1 MEIPI
6 ITCTLLDNAEMGR
19 RAGRDVNESI
29 RFHRIWQPVGS
40 YAATASR
47 LTKYGVLRRSGI
59 L

>member
-1 MEIPI
+1 MLKWDVEGVPN
-6 ITCTLLDNAEMGR
+6 LEKDG
-19 RAGRDVNESI
+19 AGRDVNESI